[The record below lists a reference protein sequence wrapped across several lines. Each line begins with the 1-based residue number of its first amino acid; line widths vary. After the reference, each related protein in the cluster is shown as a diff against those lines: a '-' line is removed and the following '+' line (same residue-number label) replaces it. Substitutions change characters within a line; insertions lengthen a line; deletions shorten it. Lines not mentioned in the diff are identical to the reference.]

1 MIDPQIELTAKTIL
15 NACIKIH
22 KHLGPGLLESV
33 YENCLA
39 YELRKLG
46 HHVQQQ
52 ETVSILYEGIN
63 VGPAYKADL
72 IIDGVLILELK
83 STHKLIP
90 ANTAQLL
97 TYMRLGNFKIG
108 FLLNFGQPL
117 MMDGV
122 KRYVL

>member
-52 ETVSILYEGIN
+52 ETVSILYEGVN